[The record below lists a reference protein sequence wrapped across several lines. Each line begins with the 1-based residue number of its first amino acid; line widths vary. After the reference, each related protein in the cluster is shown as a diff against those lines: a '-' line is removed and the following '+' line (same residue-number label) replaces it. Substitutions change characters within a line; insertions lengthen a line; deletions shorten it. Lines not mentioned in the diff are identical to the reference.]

1 MTEDGL
7 QPLTETQVALL
18 KKTFR
23 SVDTDRLAM
32 RFYTSLFVKYPNL
45 KSLFPSDLT
54 ELSTKIVSVFE
65 LIVFSFQKKEDGRY
79 FLQHDV
85 LLPLKS
91 LGQLHAKKGV
101 ESKHY
106 PLVNEMLLQS
116 LRYESP
122 EFTIETE
129 LAWKLALNH
138 LTVAMLNDSVMKPDE
153 EYSSM
158 RESYQHIKSLLFKV
172 SE

>member
-1 MTEDGL
+1 MTDAGL
-7 QPLTETQVALL
+7 PPLTAEQVGQL

-23 SVDTDRLAM
+23 SIDTDRLAM
-32 RFYTSLFVKYPNL
+32 RFYTSLFVRYPQL

-65 LIVFSFQKKEDGRY
+65 LIVFSFHPKEAGLY
-79 FLQHDV
+79 YLQHDV

-101 ESKHY
+101 ENKHY

-116 LRYESP
+116 IREESAN
-122 EFTIETE
+122 FDDQTE

-138 LTVAMLNDSVMKPDE
+138 LTVAMLNDSDEKPDA
-153 EYSSM
+153 EYLSM
-158 RESYQHIKSLLFKV
+158 RQSYEHIKSLLFKTNT
-172 SE
+172 

>member
-1 MTEDGL
+1 MTDAGL
-7 QPLTETQVALL
+7 PPLTAEQVGKL

-23 SVDTDRLAM
+23 SIDTDRLAM
-32 RFYTSLFVKYPNL
+32 RFYTSLFVKYPQL

-65 LIVFSFQKKEDGRY
+65 LIVFSFQPKDDGLY
-79 FLQHDV
+79 YLQHDV

-116 LRYESP
+116 IREESAN
-122 EFTIETE
+122 FDDQTE

-138 LTVAMLNDSVMKPDE
+138 LTVAMLNDSNENPDG
-153 EYSSM
+153 EYLSM
-158 RESYQHIKSLLFKV
+158 RQSYEHIKSLLFKTNT
-172 SE
+172 